1 MIFNIMDARLRRIN
15 RETKR
20 SLKLQK
26 LAEPHDW
33 FAWYPVRVSPSKIV
47 LFQTVTRQAI
57 LSESWQISV
66 PQSRTKIHFWTY
78 EIKSE

>member
-1 MIFNIMDARLRRIN
+1 MIFNIMNARLRRIN
-15 RETKR
+15 RVAKKTR
-20 SLKLQK
+20 KLQK

-57 LSESWQISV
+57 LKESWHISI
-66 PQSRTKIHFWTY
+66 PKTRTKFYFWTY